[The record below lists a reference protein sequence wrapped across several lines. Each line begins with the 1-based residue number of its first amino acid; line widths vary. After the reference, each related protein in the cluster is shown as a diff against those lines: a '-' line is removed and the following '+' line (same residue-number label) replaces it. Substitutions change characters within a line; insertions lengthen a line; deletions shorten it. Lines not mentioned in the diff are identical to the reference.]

1 MFNEFEGIQK
11 LIMSNVKSNNS
22 IYENYTSI
30 NVYGYESVWF
40 TIIQKFL
47 IIVFLVSLLLNV
59 ILIVSIILTKRRFQP
74 VKILVLNLAV
84 ADLVHTMSMPPFIY
98 QSTDEDY
105 IPTLASCRLFFL
117 SDFVTMGVS
126 AFTVAA
132 LSIERFRQIFY
143 YKTRVDTVSN
153 KFKTFITFIYLF
165 LIWSLTLAFALPF
178 TLSLSQNPSSEEVTC
193 DSNWNEISINLF
205 FGLEFVFI
213 FLLPY
218 TLIIIAS
225 LKLIR
230 FLRNWFKK
238 HNKNLKGL
246 ICFSQATQIPL
257 IEMLN
262 SKTVSTSVE
271 AGNLVSNKRRV
282 QTTTSKRVKIQRIS
296 TRIVIM
302 IVFCYLV
309 QWMPIWLLEIM
320 FALKLDHDEYHLK
333 YLVFV
338 FTSLAYT
345 NSVSNPIVYM
355 LSMYNLKA
363 MFSKIFNKNSV
374 DL

>member
-1 MFNEFEGIQK
+1 MKNQYQSSVSKMKSNSSINENHTLIDQFSFEPIWFTLIQK
-11 LIMSNVKSNNS
+11 CLIMM
-22 IYENYTSI
+22 
-30 NVYGYESVWF
+30 
-40 TIIQKFL
+40 
-47 IIVFLVSLLLNV
+47 FLVSLLLNV
-59 ILIVSIILTKRRFQP
+59 ILIVSILLTRRRLQP
-74 VKILVLNLAV
+74 VKILVMNLAI
-84 ADLVHTMSMPPFIY
+84 ADLVHTMSMPLFIY
-98 QSTDEDY
+98 QSANEDY

-153 KFKTFITFIYLF
+153 KFKTFIIFIYMF

-178 TLSLSQNPSSEEVTC
+178 TLSLRQNQSAEEVTC

-205 FGLEFVFI
+205 FSLEFVFI

-238 HNKNLKGL
+238 HNRNFKGL
-246 ICFSQATQIPL
+246 SQATQIPL
-257 IEMLN
+257 VEMQQ
-262 SKTVSTSVE
+262 SRTVSNSAETW
-271 AGNLVSNKRRV
+271 NLMSNKRRV
-282 QTTTSKRVKIQRIS
+282 QSTKSNRVKIQRKS
-296 TRIVIM
+296 TRIVMM
-302 IVFCYLV
+302 IVVFYMV

-320 FALKLDHDEYHLK
+320 FALKSDDDEYRLK

-338 FTSLAYT
+338 FTSLSYT
-345 NSVSNPIVYM
+345 N
-355 LSMYNLKA
+355 
-363 MFSKIFNKNSV
+363 
-374 DL
+374 